1 MKAFQMPPFKK
12 YVKKLPRHLQQVVL
26 DAVEDVLSNTDVG
39 EVKLGDLRGIQVYKF
54 TMGRQLTLLA
64 YKVQNDS
71 LILYQAGPHENFY
84 RDLKKYLKETGG

>member
-1 MKAFQMPPFKK
+1 M
-12 YVKKLPRHLQQVVL
+12 